1 MVELV
6 RPAVVESRCSVR
18 APEFQPLAAG
28 VAAILLIA
36 SIVWWVASTPQP
48 IDPGQPTWNGTNIVQ
63 LNAAVPKIADFA
75 EFYKNDE
82 NPFVPLNERI
92 VERDWT
98 NPDRRRPDRQL
109 PPPVPIPPPRDPV
122 IVKVPLPPPVLVL
135 PTLVPAPSNAPL
147 TYGLVSVD
155 GHDAVIVRMPGATE
169 PTTLKPDDK
178 AAGWTLVSID
188 EGNFATFID
197 PDGVEQ
203 RFVIGE
209 GDLAVINSNAP
220 VSGATKEPVGSAPG
234 GRGVPKPPKP
244 AGTSPRPASKPG
256 TIDGP
261 IPKPPMREERRP
273 PPKEALQK
281 NPQNNPQQ
289 APPPKP

>member
-36 SIVWWVASTPQP
+36 SIVWWLASGPQP
-48 IDPGQPTWNGTNIVQ
+48 TDPGQPTWNGANIVR
-63 LNAAVPKIADFA
+63 LNAAVPKIADFT
-75 EFYKNDE
+75 EFYQNDE
-82 NPFVPLNERI
+82 NPFVPSDARKIEG
-92 VERDWT
+92 DWIREGRFPR
-98 NPDRRRPDRQL
+98 NPPA
-109 PPPVPIPPPRDPV
+109 PSIAPPPRDSV
-122 IVKVPLPPPVLVL
+122 IVRVPVQPPPPVLVL
-135 PTLVPAPSNAPL
+135 PTLIPAPSNAPL

-155 GHDAVIVRMPGATE
+155 GHEAVIVRMPGATE
-169 PTTLKPDDK
+169 PTTLMPGNK

-197 PDGVEQ
+197 PDGIEQ

-209 GDLAVINSNAP
+209 GDLAVINSNATA
-220 VSGATKEPVGSAPG
+220 GATKEPMGPVPG
-234 GRGVPKPPKP
+234 GQGVPKPPKP
-244 AGTSPRPASKPG
+244 GGTSPRPASKPG

-273 PPKEALQK
+273 PSKEAPQK
-281 NPQNNPQQ
+281 NPQKV
-289 APPPKP
+289 PPPK